1 MCLLF
6 SSRKKKLL
14 CGLGHINETGFNN
27 NETSL
32 KANSKKCQP
41 KLALLLFFFY
51 SQSLQAPPV

>member
-14 CGLGHINETGFNN
+14 CGLGHVNEKGFNN

-32 KANSKKCQP
+32 KANNKKCQP
-41 KLALLLFFFY
+41 KLALLLFFF
-51 SQSLQAPPV
+51 